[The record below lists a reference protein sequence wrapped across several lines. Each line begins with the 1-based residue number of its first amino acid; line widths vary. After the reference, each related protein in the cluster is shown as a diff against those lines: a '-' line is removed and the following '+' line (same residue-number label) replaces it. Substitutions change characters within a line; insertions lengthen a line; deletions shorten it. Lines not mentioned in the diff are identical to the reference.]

1 MPSSSERMRILQ
13 MIEDGQVSAAEGLK
27 LLDALSAAET
37 APSANQAAPAAPA
50 KDGQPPANPD
60 REYWR
65 RWWIVPMWAGIGVL
79 LVGALLMFAAYQA
92 SGFGFWF
99 MCAALPF
106 AAGVLIM
113 ALASGSRSAR
123 WLHVRV
129 RTNPNA
135 NDWPRN
141 IALSFPLPIRLTA
154 WLLRLVGPFIP
165 QLKDH
170 GLDDLILALAETTSS
185 DAPLYVD
192 VDEGEGG
199 ERVQVYIG

>member
-1 MPSSSERMRILQ
+1 MSGSAERMRVLQ
-13 MIEDGQVSAAEGLK
+13 MIEDGQVSAADGLK
-27 LLDALSAAET
+27 LLDALSADDM
-37 APSANQAAPAAPA
+37 APAADAVAP
-50 KDGQPPANPD
+50 GQSAGNPD
-60 REYWR
+60 LEYWR
-65 RWWIVPMWAGIGVL
+65 RWWMAPMWAGIGVL
-79 LVGALLMFAAYQA
+79 LVGAVLMFAAYQA

-99 MCAALPF
+99 VCAALPF
-106 AAGVLIM
+106 AAGVVIM
-113 ALASGSRSAR
+113 ALAAGSRSAR

-129 RTNPNA
+129 RTNQRT

-154 WLLRLVGPFIP
+154 WLLRLFGPFIP

-170 GLDDLILALAETTSS
+170 GLDEVILALAETTSS

-192 VDEGEGG
+192 VDEGG